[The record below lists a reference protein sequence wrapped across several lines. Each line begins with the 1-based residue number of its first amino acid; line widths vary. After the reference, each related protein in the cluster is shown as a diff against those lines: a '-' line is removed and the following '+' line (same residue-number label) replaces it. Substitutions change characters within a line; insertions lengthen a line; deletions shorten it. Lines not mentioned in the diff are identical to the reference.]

1 MTTDNQ
7 NVVRTKFLEDVSRHT
22 MHRMHDE
29 GMFRVVRFARP
40 GSSVY
45 AFTVVTWPGYLAVT
59 GDMGDY
65 VFSRV
70 PDMFTFFRSTD
81 EALRINPSYWH
92 EKMVAEGRERA
103 KEFSKD
109 QMLSFIQEEFDSW
122 RGRWQ
127 PSPDAIAEAQ
137 DSLELYVLKPLKDD
151 GYGLEGACRLLYE
164 FPCNKTGDFSLHD
177 TTDWPS
183 FQDYTYHFLWCLY
196 AIVWGIQQYDRNTE
210 VENASDRKKEK
221 DKEGL

>member
-1 MTTDNQ
+1 MIPKNRDAVLTQ
-7 NVVRTKFLEDVSRHT
+7 FLMDVQSHT
-22 MHRMHDE
+22 MSVKQDSGVYRLIH
-29 GMFRVVRFARP
+29 FKRP
-40 GSSVY
+40 DSGAY
-45 AFTVVTWPGYLAVT
+45 EFTLVTWPGYLTIV
-59 GDMGDY
+59 GDMGDF
-65 VFSRV
+65 VFKRTD
-70 PDMFTFFRSTD
+70 DMFTFFRSGD
-81 EALRINPSYWH
+81 EVLRINPGYWH

-109 QMLSFIQEEFDSW
+109 QMLSFIQEAFDSW

-151 GYGLEGACRLLYE
+151 GYGIEGACRLLYE

-196 AIVWGIQQYDRNTE
+196 AIVWGIQQYDRNME
-210 VENASDRKKEK
+210 AGKAIHGNQ
-221 DKEGL
+221 

>member
-1 MTTDNQ
+1 MSVTT
-7 NVVRTKFLEDVSRHT
+7 TKDQRQETQGRFLEDVRHHVMT
-22 MHRMHDE
+22 IQNDD
-29 GMFRVVRFARP
+29 GLFRVVRFARP

-45 AFTVVTWPGYLAVT
+45 AFTVVTWPGYLAIT

-109 QMLSFIQEEFDSW
+109 HILEYVRERLDAWIEEEGPTQEEIATVKSNIDLLIV
-122 RGRWQ
+122 
-127 PSPDAIAEAQ
+127 SPLNSGE
-137 DSLELYVLKPLKDD
+137 
-151 GYGLEGACRLLYE
+151 YGMEGSCRLLYE
-164 FPCNKTGDFSLHD
+164 FPCSRSEGFQLDEP
-177 TTDWPS
+177 TDWPS
-183 FQDYTYHFLWCLY
+183 FQEYTYHFLWCLY

-210 VENASDRKKEK
+210 AGNANH
-221 DKEGL
+221 GNQ